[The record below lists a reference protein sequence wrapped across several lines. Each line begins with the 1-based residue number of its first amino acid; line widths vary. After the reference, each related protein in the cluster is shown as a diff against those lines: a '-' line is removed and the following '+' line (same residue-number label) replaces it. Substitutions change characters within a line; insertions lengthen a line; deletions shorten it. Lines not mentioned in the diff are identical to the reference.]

1 MLYFYIQES
10 CQEKLHMR
18 SDEKFRH
25 YSGIPTVIFLAQ
37 VPPFKF
43 KIAPELKTNVP
54 GKASLIVPAG
64 FIPLST

>member
-1 MLYFYIQES
+1 
-10 CQEKLHMR
+10 MR